1 MTAAGTDEEQ
11 RWARLMAQSQR
22 GERAAYEQLLGELGH
37 AIETYIRLRFGR
49 LDILEDCVQE
59 CLITVHQARHTY
71 DPTRLF
77 RPWLFTLVRHRT
89 IDMLRQRETW
99 LNTRRA
105 LAQVEAPPGVP
116 DSLLSLVDGLKLL
129 ELLPPDHRE
138 VVVLAK
144 YGGYTAAE
152 AAQWLGISESAT
164 KARLHR
170 ALNALRKILER
181 EDA

>member
-1 MTAAGTDEEQ
+1 MTAAGSDEEQ
-11 RWARLMAQSQR
+11 RWARLMARSQR
-22 GERAAYEQLLGELGH
+22 GERAPYEQLLAELGR
-37 AIETYIRLRFGR
+37 AIESYIRLRFGR

-71 DPTRLF
+71 DPVRPF

-89 IDMLRQRETW
+89 IDLLRQRETW
-99 LNTRRA
+99 MNARRA
-105 LAQVEAPPGVP
+105 LAQVEVPASVP
-116 DSLLSLVDGLKLL
+116 DTLLDYVDGLRLL
-129 ELLPPDHRE
+129 QCLAPDHRE

-144 YGGYTAAE
+144 YGGYTTAE